1 MKRIKARIESPE
13 RLVCGVA
20 AGMAWKFG
28 WSCFWARVV
37 WAGATVFMPGV
48 SLLIYFVL
56 ALLVD
61 QWKRPV

>member
-1 MKRIKARIESPE
+1 MKRVKARMESPE

-20 AGMAWKFG
+20 AGMSWKFG
-28 WSCFWARVV
+28 WSCFWTRVA

>member
-1 MKRIKARIESPE
+1 MKRLKVRMESPE

-20 AGMAWKFG
+20 AGMAWKFD
-28 WSCFWARVV
+28 WSCFWTRAV
-37 WAGATVFMPGV
+37 WAGAVVFMPSV

-61 QWKRPV
+61 QWKKPA

>member
-1 MKRIKARIESPE
+1 MKRVKARMESPE

-28 WSCFWARVV
+28 WSCFWTRLV

>member
-1 MKRIKARIESPE
+1 MHRAKERIDNPE

-20 AGMAWKFG
+20 AGIASQFG
-28 WSCFWARVV
+28 WSCFWTRAL
-37 WAGATVFMPGV
+37 WAGAIIYMPSA

-61 QWKRPV
+61 QWKRPI